1 MRPVLPPL
9 SALAGA
15 GCLLALTVTPAAAAD
30 ADATPRLVEPGRTVT
45 VLVSCDPVE
54 GSIPGGIEATSPA
67 FVGEVA
73 QLERVS
79 ADEEDPRGGPAYRGR
94 AKISDEAEFDT
105 SRAASRTSE
114 WDVAGLCPGGEQWTA
129 AFRID
134 EKPEKKSQKKSEK
147 PKTRPG
153 EGADGA
159 SPTPGAAR
167 GQQADPSASPASAH
181 DSTERVRT
189 GVAEEGQVNT
199 AALAG
204 GSALLIGA
212 VVGAVCWRRRAVV
225 GSRARTERGR

>member
-1 MRPVLPPL
+1 MRPVPPLL

-15 GCLLALTVTPAAAAD
+15 GCLLVLTATPAAAAD
-30 ADATPRLVEPGRTVT
+30 ADATPRLVEPGRAVT

-79 ADEEDPRGGPAYRGR
+79 AAEEDPEGGPAYRGR
-94 AKISDEAEFDT
+94 AKISNEAEFHA

-114 WDVAGLCPGGEQWTA
+114 WDVAGLCPGGEQWAA

-134 EKPEKKSQKKSEK
+134 EKPEKPEKKPDEK
-147 PKTRPG
+147 PEKAPRERG
-153 EGADGA
+153 EGSAGA
-159 SPTPGAAR
+159 SPAPGAAR
-167 GQQADPSASPASAH
+167 GQQADPSASPASAN
-181 DSTERVRT
+181 DSTEPVRT
-189 GVAEEGQVNT
+189 AVAEEEQVNT

-212 VVGAVCWRRRAVV
+212 VVAAVCWRRRTVV
-225 GSRARTERGR
+225 GSRD